1 MRPGRRLPR
10 HRASGHVG
18 AIVSYQA
25 LQRHLYLPDS
35 GLYRENHP
43 ALAGDNPYSYVWPL
57 REATAATQDVDRL
70 RLSGG
75 RLHEDV
81 PRRFRAL
88 SRYWDAERG
97 AYDSYPPAPLGT
109 RGDPFF
115 DDNTVIGLELVRRY
129 RLSGDRAMLRQAE
142 RVFAY
147 VTSAWDNGTT
157 GPCPGGMHWVDAVL
171 EPLPGGHER
180 HQPGVGA
187 RRPPLRGDREAC
199 LSRLGDPDLHV
210 GPRSAC
216 AGVTACMR
224 TGSGWTG

>member
-1 MRPGRRLPR
+1 M
-10 HRASGHVG
+10 
-18 AIVSYQA
+18 
-25 LQRHLYLPDS
+25 
-35 GLYRENHP
+35 
-43 ALAGDNPYSYVWPL
+43 
-57 REATAATQDVDRL
+57 
-70 RLSGG
+70 
-75 RLHEDV
+75 

-115 DDNTVIGLELVRRY
+115 DDNTVIGLEFVRRY

-157 GPCPGGMHWVDAVL
+157 GPCPGGMHWVDASWNPYQGATNVTSL
-171 EPLPGGHER
+171 ASELAAHLYEETGR
-180 HQPGVGA
+180 HA
-187 RRPPLRGDREAC
+187 

-224 TGSGWTG
+224 TGSGWTA